1 MPLQNW
7 LLSQVTAAGCAHA
20 PCPSHWSAVQAFPS
34 SVQAVPAGVAH
45 WVFSL
50 QGPLLHS
57 APFTQGSPLCTHSLM
72 FVSQDSVPLQ
82 KTASSGQS
90 VFVRHG
96 VCAQAVRPL
105 ATVTATH
112 APTSVT
118 NDLILMPHPPKCRN
132 RSATVARALRT
143 LVVLVSWR
151 GLGTA
156 GVPTPDKPPS
166 LKGNPYPP
174 TPAISPHRLPSTSRL
189 QPHGTR
195 CRGKSSQEGYP
206 EITLLGRFA
215 RRETA
220 SGRRRRDDD
229 AAG

>member
-1 MPLQNW
+1 MHVPSVGLQVAMPLQNW

-34 SVQAVPAGVAH
+34 SVQVVTAGVAH

-72 FVSQDSVPLQ
+72 FISQDSVPLQ

-105 ATVTATH
+105 ATVTATT
-112 APTSVT
+112 APTSIT

-143 LVVLVSWR
+143 LLVL
-151 GLGTA
+151 A
-156 GVPTPDKPPS
+156 GARPGSATRPRPRRASRTKRRPTPPP
-166 LKGNPYPP
+166 PP
-174 TPAISPHRLPSTSRL
+174 GAPSRRQRRTHRPRTPSPRR
-189 QPHGTR
+189 
-195 CRGKSSQEGYP
+195 
-206 EITLLGRFA
+206 A
-215 RRETA
+215 RA
-220 SGRRRRDDD
+220 
-229 AAG
+229 